1 MQAQAMALSLLCL
14 SDVIVLDHKPFHHSG
29 ME

>member
-1 MQAQAMALSLLCL
+1 MRAQAMVLPLLCL
-14 SDVIVLDHKPFHHSG
+14 SDVIVLDHKPFHHFG